1 MAKKIIQVI
10 GTSSGAGKSFVTMA
24 LCRVFS
30 DAGFKVAPF
39 KAVNMSLNSIAL
51 SDGSEISR
59 AQWLQAMAS
68 REKPRKEM
76 NPILLKPEKDGC
88 LLVANGKSISSMG
101 HGEYSEFLKTQG
113 RSLVS
118 DSICKLLD
126 SHDVIV
132 CEGAGSPAE
141 INMDN
146 DLANAFAIEEHGAE
160 ALLVGDIERGG
171 VFAALYGTLK
181 LMKHPEAVKG
191 LLINK
196 MHGEKALLGRGI
208 AELENITERKVIGVM
223 PFVEGVYL
231 PGEDSE
237 DYKKEFR
244 MDYRIAVIKYP
255 HVENYG
261 DIDPIF
267 ASGGGVNYI
276 SDDNAEDISRAKV
289 IIMPG
294 SKEVVADLEF
304 VIGSGIGE
312 RIKDAASRGS
322 VVVGICGG
330 YQMLGRRID
339 DPYGIES
346 DRSALGLGLLNAQ
359 TVYLREKVV
368 REVSYRVDNRF
379 IHGSESSDGYE
390 IHYGRIE
397 SREEPLCGSGGDI
410 GSISE
415 NGRIIGTNIHGILEN
430 RDLSDYIMRISG
442 IRISEK
448 HSLEQNICRMTSIFS
463 SNVDL
468 GPLGF

>member
-1 MAKKIIQVI
+1 
-10 GTSSGAGKSFVTMA
+10 
-24 LCRVFS
+24 
-30 DAGFKVAPF
+30 
-39 KAVNMSLNSIAL
+39 
-51 SDGSEISR
+51 
-59 AQWLQAMAS
+59 
-68 REKPRKEM
+68 
-76 NPILLKPEKDGC
+76 
-88 LLVANGKSISSMG
+88 
-101 HGEYSEFLKTQG
+101 
-113 RSLVS
+113 
-118 DSICKLLD
+118 
-126 SHDVIV
+126 
-132 CEGAGSPAE
+132 
-141 INMDN
+141 
-146 DLANAFAIEEHGAE
+146 
-160 ALLVGDIERGG
+160 
-171 VFAALYGTLK
+171 
-181 LMKHPEAVKG
+181 
-191 LLINK
+191 
-196 MHGEKALLGRGI
+196 
-208 AELENITERKVIGVM
+208 M

-276 SDDNAEDISRAKV
+276 SDDNAEDISRARV

-379 IHGSESSDGYE
+379 IHGSESADGYE

-397 SREEPLCGSGGDI
+397 SLEEPLCGSGGDI

-448 HSLEQNICRMTSIFS
+448 HSLEQNICRMASIFS